1 MVWAPGLRAMDRFRM
16 GHCERLLGTIQDI
29 KATERQEFISSK
41 QVMLF
46 SSRTPGWQ
54 TLQRLGSIQ
63 VGLWILGLLI
73 FFTQSFSSLAVFA
86 LSGSLSIL
94 LWATQRIFL
103 DRMLSEN
110 LRQRWVYGSL
120 FGSKLILIIWFVR
133 EIMSYY
139 PSEGIPLAF
148 GISLFPASILF
159 EALRLMLTKSSPK
172 A

>member
-1 MVWAPGLRAMDRFRM
+1 
-16 GHCERLLGTIQDI
+16 
-29 KATERQEFISSK
+29 
-41 QVMLF
+41 
-46 SSRTPGWQ
+46 
-54 TLQRLGSIQ
+54 
-63 VGLWILGLLI
+63 LI